1 MKNKSKLK
9 KIRERRTMA
18 PEVPAEWLY
27 MNPEP
32 ISLRQIYEL
41 FGEGL
46 DWKAEYWEEAGVLE
60 IEIPESGSV
69 DIEAMDADLGDEEGN
84 TYLEKHR
91 IQTVAAV
98 TIVPGDYEKAKAV
111 MKFII
116 EKAGGFFCGDT
127 DTFQPEIR
135 Q

>member
-9 KIRERRTMA
+9 KIRERRIMA

-60 IEIPESGSV
+60 IEIPESSSV

-84 TYLEKHR
+84 TYLEKHG